1 MLVGLTGRLEQEP
14 CDNKVK
20 PVEPAQTLGSFENQA
35 FYGAAEHGE
44 HLCNTAWAVQVP
56 KPEAANK

>member
-1 MLVGLTGRLEQEP
+1 MLVGLAGRLELEP

-20 PVEPAQTLGSFENQA
+20 PAEPAQRLSSFENQA

-44 HLCNTAWAVQVP
+44 HLRNATWDPAGTQARGS
-56 KPEAANK
+56 

>member
-20 PVEPAQTLGSFENQA
+20 PVEPAQRLGSFENQA

-44 HLCNTAWAVQVP
+44 HLRNDETWGCAGTQAGGS
-56 KPEAANK
+56 